1 MNYCKVVNSCEHII
15 PKTTVY
21 ATVTAANKAFFL
33 LWLDLVLLMHYN
45 KEKMNS

>member
-21 ATVTAANKAFFL
+21 AKVTAANKAFFL
-33 LWLDLVLLMHYN
+33 LWLGLVLLMHYN
-45 KEKMNS
+45 KEKINS